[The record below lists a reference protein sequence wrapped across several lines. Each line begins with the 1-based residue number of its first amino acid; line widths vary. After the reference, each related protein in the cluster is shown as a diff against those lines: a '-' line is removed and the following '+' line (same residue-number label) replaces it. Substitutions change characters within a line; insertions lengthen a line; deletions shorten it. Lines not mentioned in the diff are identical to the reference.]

1 MPCTEPTSLT
11 IGIVG
16 TGSVDQG
23 ERLFY
28 KCPFP
33 VVGLTIGLTVT
44 SGRVVC
50 YISHRYRNPTSTQ
63 GYDWRIE
70 SDGYKDVYIDP
81 ELLNRDPGQNVY
93 IAVEGLESNCDFS
106 LNTTEGD
113 RRGSQ
118 LLNNTT
124 LIRKVCS
131 FPYST
136 ICGHPRSIC
145 HRNTCLQRSC
155 ILPISISKYWTDI
168 CAGGIRGFSNMLCF

>member
-1 MPCTEPTSLT
+1 MHSCCYCFLPCTEPTSLG

-16 TGSVDQG
+16 MGSVDQG

-50 YISHRYRNPTSTQ
+50 YISDRYRNPTSTQ

-70 SDGYKDVYIDP
+70 SDGYTDVYIDP
-81 ELLNRDPGQNVY
+81 ELLNRDPGQYMY
-93 IAVEGLESNCDFS
+93 IAVEGLASNCDFS

-113 RRGSQ
+113 RRGLQLISSAIPTLICFFVQYHLWAHLEYPSQEHLSTKKLYITDFHFQ
-118 LLNNTT
+118 LL
-124 LIRKVCS
+124 
-131 FPYST
+131 
-136 ICGHPRSIC
+136 
-145 HRNTCLQRSC
+145 
-155 ILPISISKYWTDI
+155 D
-168 CAGGIRGFSNMLCF
+168 

>member
-1 MPCTEPTSLT
+1 MYNELCCYCLLPCTEPTSLG

-33 VVGLTIGLTVT
+33 VVGLTVGLTVT

-50 YISHRYRNPTSTQ
+50 YISDRYRNPTSMQ

-113 RRGSQ
+113 RRGLQ
-118 LLNNTT
+118 LL
-124 LIRKVCS
+124 C
-131 FPYST
+131 PY
-136 ICGHPRSIC
+136 
-145 HRNTCLQRSC
+145 
-155 ILPISISKYWTDI
+155 
-168 CAGGIRGFSNMLCF
+168 